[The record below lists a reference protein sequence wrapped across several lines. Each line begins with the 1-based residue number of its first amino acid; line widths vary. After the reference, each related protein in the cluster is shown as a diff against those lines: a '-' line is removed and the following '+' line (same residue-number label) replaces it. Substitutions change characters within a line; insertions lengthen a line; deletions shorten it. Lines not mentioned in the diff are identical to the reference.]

1 MTEVTQESTPPKAV
15 VGSQVSHD
23 EEMFGRAFDVRVIRR
38 FLSYC
43 KPHTPVL
50 VTAIFS
56 VLVFTLTQIAFP
68 LVILY
73 AIDNALVK
81 DKFNAGV
88 LEICAVIFCFLAVIN
103 YLANYYQE
111 STVGKIAER
120 VLVQLRRDMFG
131 HLQQVSLSFMDR
143 TEVGRLMSRL
153 QGDVNSLQEFLE
165 TSVFAIGDL
174 VLLVGIVTVLFIL
187 NVELA
192 LLTLSIVPLLFIVRF
207 LWLPKARAAFIKARE
222 ANSLANGAL
231 AEAIQGIKTVQ

>member
-1 MTEVTQESTPPKAV
+1 MTEITQETTPPKAV

-23 EEMFGRAFDVRVIRR
+23 EEMFGRAFDGRVIRR

-43 KPHTPVL
+43 KPHTPIL
-50 VTAIFS
+50 VTAILS
-56 VLVFTLTQIAFP
+56 VLVFTSTQIAFP

-81 DKFNAGV
+81 DKFNVGV

-103 YLANYYQE
+103 YSANYYQE

-174 VLLVGIVTVLFIL
+174 VLLVGIVTVLF
-187 NVELA
+187 
-192 LLTLSIVPLLFIVRF
+192 LSLIHI
-207 LWLPKARAAFIKARE
+207 
-222 ANSLANGAL
+222 
-231 AEAIQGIKTVQ
+231 